1 MQNIILQ
8 DRTRLLISVTLLIL
22 LASLVAY
29 LALSGRLSPMVAQLW
44 DLFKDR
50 NQMRS
55 YVESW
60 GAWAPVAFI
69 CIQAFQVVFAPIPGE
84 FTGAVG
90 GFVFGGIP
98 TIVYSSLGLTI
109 GSIIAFLAARVMG
122 LPLVKLV
129 VGKESLEKFHFLTER
144 RGALLALV
152 LFAIPGFPK
161 DILSYILGLSPMGF
175 PAFLTVCALG
185 RIPGT
190 IMLSFSGS
198 AVYNED
204 WTFLIVIS
212 VICAVALGAV
222 FVWRAKIDSW
232 LKRDRDD
239 SSERTDKVSARRKG

>member
-1 MQNIILQ
+1 MQDINRQ
-8 DRTRLLISVTLLIL
+8 DRTRLLISVTLLVV
-22 LASLVAY
+22 LASLLAY
-29 LALSGRLSPMVAQLW
+29 LALSGRLSPMVGQMW
-44 DLFKDR
+44 ELFKDR
-50 NQMRS
+50 DQLRI

-69 CIQAFQVVFAPIPGE
+69 LIQAFQVVFAPIPGE
-84 FTGAVG
+84 FTGAIG

-109 GSIIAFLAARVMG
+109 GSIIAFVAARVMG

-129 VGKESLEKFHFLTER
+129 VSKESLEKFHFLTER

-175 PAFLTVCALG
+175 PAFVTVCAIG
-185 RIPGT
+185 RVPGT

-204 WTFLIVIS
+204 WAFLIIIS
-212 VICAVALGAV
+212 IVCVAALGAV
-222 FVWRAKIDSW
+222 YVWRAKIDSW
-232 LKRDRDD
+232 LRRDRAGTA
-239 SSERTDKVSARRKG
+239 ERTDR